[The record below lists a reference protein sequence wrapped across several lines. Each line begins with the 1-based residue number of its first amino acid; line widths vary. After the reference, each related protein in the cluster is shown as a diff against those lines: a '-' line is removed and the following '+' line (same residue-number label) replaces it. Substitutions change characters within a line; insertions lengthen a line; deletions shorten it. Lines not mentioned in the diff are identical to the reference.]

1 MTSVLNLLPLL
12 NGNKLMHMK
21 IKTITPLFII
31 FFFFNQYILSQKYYP
46 VVKKNG
52 DFFHEINI
60 YQGLTLYSLS
70 QKINCSTDDII
81 KHNPG
86 ASAGLNLGE
95 KIYFPLTRKTLRHKV
110 SPKESL
116 YSLSQDYLIPIDSI
130 ISWNLGSKSGIQIG
144 NELVIKNGAVRLL
157 SESSS
162 KTIESESNQDNS
174 IINKDD
180 KLINHVVVQGE
191 SIYGIA
197 KRYMVSSD
205 KICQLNGINPN
216 QIKVGSVLK
225 IPLKS
230 TIDLS
235 QNEKSVPLVDK
246 GIDSL
251 IKPIENPKIAIFLPF
266 GADTIKSLKS
276 VPHIIPTLN
285 LYVGIS
291 LGIQDFAKKFKSAEI
306 TYYDYHSPK
315 VDLDSV
321 LLSENMASMNLVY
334 ASVLKADAVKISD
347 YCKAHQI
354 PVIIPLEFESPSIQ
368 SNPFAYQLPLS
379 KRSEALVIANRL
391 QSLQAGHQIVL
402 VRSISKEA
410 FEIEEAFLSAYQ
422 SFSGSPGYSKVIE
435 IDTNG
440 FKNVVNSVLP
450 TYYVSFVRQ
459 PAEVKAILKRS
470 KTLGNSLVFGSSSWT
485 KIRELKNNY
494 SFIYA
499 EACGPMES
507 GSERMNSLY
516 IKSRDR
522 YHIMVNKTICRGYDF
537 INLLPKLILL
547 NEAEA
552 KGFIYNVKFNQKDLE
567 SYHENTL
574 GYLYKFIKGNENDP
588 IFIK

>member
-12 NGNKLMHMK
+12 SGNKFIHMK

-52 DFFHEINI
+52 DFWHEINI

-70 QKINCSTDDII
+70 QKINCSIDDII

-86 ASAGLNLGE
+86 ASAGLSLGE
-95 KIYFPLTRKTLRHKV
+95 KIYFPLARKTLRHKV
-110 SPKESL
+110 LSKESL
-116 YSLSQDYLIPIDSI
+116 YSLSQDYLISIDSI
-130 ISWNLGSKSGIQIG
+130 ISWNPGSESGIQIG
-144 NELVIKNGAVRLL
+144 SELVINNGAVRLL
-157 SESSS
+157 SETLS
-162 KTIESESNQDNS
+162 KTIDAESNQDNK
-174 IINKDD
+174 IEINKDD
-180 KLINHVVVQGE
+180 ELISHVVVKGE

-197 KRYMVSSD
+197 KRYMVPSD
-205 KICQLNGINPN
+205 KICELNGINPN
-216 QIKVGSVLK
+216 QIRVGSVLK

-230 TIDLS
+230 TVDVS
-235 QNEKSVPLVDK
+235 QNEKSLSLDK

-276 VPHIIPTLN
+276 VPHIIPTLH

-291 LGIQDFAKKFKSAEI
+291 LGIQDFAKNFKSAEI

-315 VDLDSV
+315 VNLDSV
-321 LLSENMASMNLVY
+321 LLSEKMANMNLVY
-334 ASVLKADAVKISD
+334 ASVLRDDAEKISD
-347 YCKAHQI
+347 FCKAHQI
-354 PVIIPLEFESPSIQ
+354 PVIIPSRYESPSIQ

-379 KRSEALVIANRL
+379 KRSEAIVIANRL
-391 QSLQAGHQIVL
+391 QSIQNGHQIVL

-410 FEIEEAFLSAYQ
+410 YEIEEAFLSAYQ
-422 SFSGSPGYSKVIE
+422 SFSGSPGLSKVIE

-440 FKNVVNSVLP
+440 FKNVVNTLLP
-450 TYYVSFVRQ
+450 IYYVSFVSQ

-470 KTLGNSLVFGSSSWT
+470 KSLGNSLVFGSSSWT
-485 KIRELKNNY
+485 KIRELKKNF

-499 EACGPMES
+499 EASGPMHS
-507 GSERMNSLY
+507 GSASLNSLY
-516 IKSRDR
+516 VKSRDR
-522 YHIMVNKTICRGYDF
+522 YHIMVNQTICRGYDL
-537 INLLPKLILL
+537 INLLPKVILL

-552 KGFIYNVKFNQKDLE
+552 KGFLYNIKFTQKNPA
-567 SYHENTL
+567 SYHENTR
-574 GYLYKFIKGNENDP
+574 GYLYRFVNGTETDP

>member
-12 NGNKLMHMK
+12 SGNKLMHMK

-52 DFFHEINI
+52 DFWHEINI

-70 QKINCSTDDII
+70 QKINCSIDDII

-116 YSLSQDYLIPIDSI
+116 YSLSQDYLISIDSI
-130 ISWNLGSKSGIQIG
+130 ISWNPGSASGIQIG
-144 NELVIKNGAVRLL
+144 SELVINNGAVRLL
-157 SESSS
+157 SETSS
-162 KTIESESNQDNS
+162 KTIDSESNQDNS
-174 IINKDD
+174 KINKDD
-180 KLINHVVVQGE
+180 ALINHLVAQGE

-216 QIKVGSVLK
+216 QIRVGSVLK

-230 TIDLS
+230 TVDVS
-235 QNEKSVPLVDK
+235 QNEKSLPLDK
-246 GIDSL
+246 GIDAL

-291 LGIQDFAKKFKSAEI
+291 LGIQDFAKNFKSAEI
-306 TYYDYHSPK
+306 TYYDYYSPK
-315 VDLDSV
+315 VNLDSI
-321 LLSENMASMNLVY
+321 LLSEKMASMNLVY
-334 ASVLKADAVKISD
+334 ASVLKVDAVKISD
-347 YCKAHQI
+347 FCKAHQI
-354 PVIIPLEFESPSIQ
+354 PVIIPLEYESPSIQ

-379 KRSEALVIANRL
+379 KRSEAIVIAKRL
-391 QSLQAGHQIVL
+391 KSIQTGHQIVL
-402 VRSISKEA
+402 VRSIYKEA

-485 KIRELKNNY
+485 KIRELQNNY

-507 GSERMNSLY
+507 GSERINSLY

-522 YHIMVNKTICRGYDF
+522 YRIMVNKTICRGYDF

-552 KGFIYNVKFNQKDLE
+552 KGFIYNVKFNQKDSE
-567 SYHENTL
+567 SYHENTS
-574 GYLYKFIKGNENDP
+574 GYLYRFIKGNENDP

>member
-1 MTSVLNLLPLL
+1 
-12 NGNKLMHMK
+12 MK

-70 QKINCSTDDII
+70 QKLKCSIDDLI

-86 ASAGLNLGE
+86 ASAGLNLGD
-95 KIYFPLTRKTLRHKV
+95 KIYFPLARKTLLHKV
-110 SPKESL
+110 LSKESL
-116 YSLSQDYLIPIDSI
+116 YSISQDYLISIDSI
-130 ISWNLGSKSGIQIG
+130 ISWNPGSKSGIQIG
-144 NELVIKNGAVRLL
+144 NELVLKNGAVRLL

-174 IINKDD
+174 IIIKDD

-191 SIYGIA
+191 SLYGIA
-197 KRYMVSSD
+197 KKYMVSSD
-205 KICQLNGINPN
+205 KICQLNGINPS

-235 QNEKSVPLVDK
+235 QNEKSVPLDK

-266 GADTIKSLKS
+266 GADTIKSLKAI
-276 VPHIIPTLN
+276 PHIIPTLN
-285 LYVGIS
+285 LYVGMS
-291 LGIQDFAKKFKSAEI
+291 LGIQDFTKNFKSAEF
-306 TYYDYHSPK
+306 TFYDYHSPK
-315 VDLDSV
+315 VNLDSV
-321 LLSENMASMNLVY
+321 LLSEKMASMNLVY
-334 ASVLKADAVKISD
+334 ASVLKADAEKISD
-347 YCKAHQI
+347 FCKANKI
-354 PVIIPLEFESPSIQ
+354 PVIIPSRYDSPSIQ

-379 KRSEALVIANRL
+379 KRAEAIVIANRL
-391 QSLQAGHQIVL
+391 QSIQNGHQIVL
-402 VRSISKEA
+402 VRSISKESY
-410 FEIEEAFLSAYQ
+410 EIEEAFLSAYQ
-422 SFSGSPGYSKVIE
+422 SFSESPALSKVIE

-440 FKNVVNSVLP
+440 FKNVVNTLLP
-450 TYYVSFVRQ
+450 IYYVSFVSQ

-470 KTLGNSLVFGSSSWT
+470 KSLGNSLVFGSSSWT
-485 KIRELKNNY
+485 KIRELKKNF

-499 EACGPMES
+499 EASGPMHS
-507 GSERMNSLY
+507 GSASLNSLY
-516 IKSRDR
+516 VKSRDR
-522 YHIMVNKTICRGYDF
+522 YHIMVNQTICRGYDL

-547 NEAEA
+547 NEAES
-552 KGFIYNVKFNQKDLE
+552 KGYIYNVKFIQKDLE
-567 SYHENTL
+567 SYHENTR
-574 GYLYKFIKGNENDP
+574 GYLYRFVNGTETDP

>member
-12 NGNKLMHMK
+12 SGNKFIPMK

-70 QKINCSTDDII
+70 QKLKCSIDDLI

-86 ASAGLNLGE
+86 ASAGLNLGD
-95 KIYFPLTRKTLRHKV
+95 KIYFPLVRKTLRHKV
-110 SPKESL
+110 LSKESL
-116 YSLSQDYLIPIDSI
+116 YSLSQDYLISIDSI
-130 ISWNLGSKSGIQIG
+130 IRWNPGSESGIQIG
-144 NELVIKNGAVRLL
+144 SELVINNGAVRLL
-157 SESSS
+157 SETSS
-162 KTIESESNQDNS
+162 KTIDSESNQDNS
-174 IINKDD
+174 KINKDD
-180 KLINHVVVQGE
+180 ALINHLVAQGE

-216 QIKVGSVLK
+216 QIRVGSVLK

-230 TIDLS
+230 TVDVS
-235 QNEKSVPLVDK
+235 QNEKSLPLDK

-251 IKPIENPKIAIFLPF
+251 IKPIESPKIAIFLPF

-276 VPHIIPTLN
+276 VPHIIPTLH
-285 LYVGIS
+285 LYVGMS
-291 LGIQDFAKKFKSAEI
+291 LGIQDFAKNFKSAEI

-315 VDLDSV
+315 VNLDSV
-321 LLSENMASMNLVY
+321 LLSEKMANMNLVY
-334 ASVLKADAVKISD
+334 ASVLKDDAEKISD
-347 YCKAHQI
+347 FCKAHQI
-354 PVIIPLEFESPSIQ
+354 PVIIPSRYESPSIQ

-379 KRSEALVIANRL
+379 KRSEAIVIANRL
-391 QSLQAGHQIVL
+391 QSIQNGHQIVL

-422 SFSGSPGYSKVIE
+422 SFSGSPGLSKVIE

-440 FKNVVNSVLP
+440 FKNVVNTLLP
-450 TYYVSFVRQ
+450 IYYVSFVSQ

-470 KTLGNSLVFGSSSWT
+470 KNLGNSLVFGSSSWT
-485 KIRELKNNY
+485 KIKELKKNF

-499 EACGPMES
+499 EAGGPMES
-507 GSERMNSLY
+507 GSERINSLY
-516 IKSRDR
+516 VKSRDR
-522 YHIMVNKTICRGYDF
+522 YHIMVNKTICRGYDL
-537 INLLPKLILL
+537 INLLPKVILL

-552 KGFIYNVKFNQKDLE
+552 KGFIYNVKFDQKDLE
-567 SYHENTL
+567 SYHENTR
-574 GYLYKFIKGNENDP
+574 GYLFRFVNGTETDP

>member
-1 MTSVLNLLPLL
+1 
-12 NGNKLMHMK
+12 MK
-21 IKTITPLFII
+21 IKILTPLFII

-52 DFFHEINI
+52 DFWHEINI

-70 QKINCSTDDII
+70 QKINCSIDDII

-116 YSLSQDYLIPIDSI
+116 YSLSQDYLISIDSI
-130 ISWNLGSKSGIQIG
+130 ISWNPGSESGIQIG
-144 NELVIKNGAVRLL
+144 SELVINNGAVRLL
-157 SESSS
+157 SETSS
-162 KTIESESNQDNS
+162 KTIDAESNQDNK
-174 IINKDD
+174 IEINKDD
-180 KLINHVVVQGE
+180 GLISHVVVKGE
-191 SIYGIA
+191 SVYGIA
-197 KRYMVSSD
+197 KRYMVPSD
-205 KICQLNGINPN
+205 KICELNGINPN
-216 QIKVGSVLK
+216 QIRVGSVLK
-225 IPLKS
+225 IPLKN
-230 TIDLS
+230 TIDVS
-235 QNEKSVPLVDK
+235 QNEKPISVVIN
-246 GIDSL
+246 G
-251 IKPIENPKIAIFLPF
+251 KPVFKPVVNPKIAIFLPY
-266 GADTIKSLKS
+266 GADTLKKSGDIHRRML
-276 VPHIIPTLN
+276 H
-285 LYVGIS
+285 LYVGMS
-291 LGIQDFAKKFKSAEI
+291 LAMQDFTKYFKSAEF
-306 TYYDYHSPK
+306 TYYDYYSPK
-315 VDLDSV
+315 VNLDSI
-321 LLSENMASMNLVY
+321 LLSEKMASMNLVY
-334 ASVLKADAVKISD
+334 ASVLKVDAVKISD
-347 YCKAHQI
+347 FCKAHQI
-354 PVIIPLEFESPSIQ
+354 PVIIPLEYESPSIQ

-379 KRSEALVIANRL
+379 KRSEAIVIAKRL
-391 QSLQAGHQIVL
+391 KSIQTGHQIVL
-402 VRSISKEA
+402 VRSIYKEA

-485 KIRELKNNY
+485 KIRELQNNY

-507 GSERMNSLY
+507 GSERINSLY

-522 YHIMVNKTICRGYDF
+522 YRIMVNKTICRGYDF

-552 KGFIYNVKFNQKDLE
+552 KGFIYNVKFNQKDSE
-567 SYHENTL
+567 SYHENTS
-574 GYLYKFIKGNENDP
+574 GYLYRFVKGNENDP